1 MGEQGGSGEA
11 THVLPDHSERFF
23 TRYDSWG
30 IRFTFHAS
38 RFTSPSPLGTDQSL
52 LPVKTRVIKRRE
64 QVILRRPIRD
74 PDQRRAYMQWI
85 APSEKDTATDA
96 LEKRLWD
103 AADQLRANSGLNAA
117 QYSTPVLG
125 LIFLRFADVR
135 FAKIRAGL
143 EKMASSSRRGSRVDE
158 PAAYH
163 AEGVLYL
170 TPNARFEKLLHMPE
184 ASNAGKAINEAMRD
198 IEKHNPQLAGVLPKT
213 YEIFNSTLLKELLK
227 RVSEIPATIDY
238 DAFGRIYEYFLGEF
252 ARTEGQKGGEFYTP
266 SGIVRLLV
274 EVLEPYHGRIL
285 DPACGSGGMF
295 VQSARFVAQNKKN
308 PSSELAI
315 HGQEKVAATVA
326 LCRMNLAMHG
336 LEGDIKEAIT
346 YYDDLHNSTG
356 KFDFVLA
363 NPPFNVN
370 AVDKERLEAEVGK
383 GRRYPFGLPRTDN
396 ANYLW
401 IQLFYSTL
409 SGNGRAGFVMA
420 NSASDARS
428 SEQEIRK
435 QLIEARAVDVMV
447 AVGPNMFYTVTLPC
461 TLWFLDKGKQKTPRA
476 DKILFLD
483 ARQIYRQV
491 DRAHRDWTEGQIGL
505 LANVV
510 RLYRDEEPDF
520 TLGGPEAE
528 AKLKEVFG
536 KKLRFADVPG
546 LCKAATIKEIEAQGW
561 SLNPGRYVGVAPG
574 EEVSDED
581 FKEHLEALNEE
592 LEALNAQ
599 ARELEV
605 TIARNVAEILE
616 A

>member
-1 MGEQGGSGEA
+1 
-11 THVLPDHSERFF
+11 
-23 TRYDSWG
+23 
-30 IRFTFHAS
+30 
-38 RFTSPSPLGTDQSL
+38 
-52 LPVKTRVIKRRE
+52 
-64 QVILRRPIRD
+64 
-74 PDQRRAYMQWI
+74 MQWI

-135 FAKIRAGL
+135 FAKIRSGL

-158 PAAYH
+158 PAPYH

-170 TPNARFEKLLHMPE
+170 TPNARFEKLLHLPE
-184 ASNAGKAINEAMRD
+184 GSNAGKAINEAMRD

-295 VQSARFVAQNKKN
+295 VQSARFVAEHKKN

-346 YYDDLHNSTG
+346 YYEDLHNSTG
-356 KFDFVLA
+356 RFDFVLA

-428 SEQEIRK
+428 SEQELRK
-435 QLIEARAVDVMV
+435 QLIEARGVDVMV

-461 TLWFLDKGKQKTPRA
+461 TLWFLDRGKQKTPRV
-476 DKILFLD
+476 DKTLFLD
-483 ARQIYRQV
+483 ARHIYRQV
-491 DRAHRDWTEGQIGL
+491 DRAHRDWTEGQIGF

-510 RLYRDEEPDF
+510 RIYRGEAPDF

-536 KKLRFADVPG
+536 KKLKFTDVPG

-574 EEVSDED
+574 EAVSDED
-581 FKEHLEALNEE
+581 FKEQLETLNEE
-592 LEALNAQ
+592 LESLNAQ
-599 ARELEV
+599 ARGLEQ
-605 TIARNVAEILE
+605 TIARNVAEILSE
-616 A
+616 